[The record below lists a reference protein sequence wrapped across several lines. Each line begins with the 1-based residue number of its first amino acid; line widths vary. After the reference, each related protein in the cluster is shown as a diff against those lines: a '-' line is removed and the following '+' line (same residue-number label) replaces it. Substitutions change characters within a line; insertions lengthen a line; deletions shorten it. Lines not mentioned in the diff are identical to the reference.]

1 MLPTCSPD
9 GALMIFHHVKNYS
22 RLCLSAAN
30 CHWSYRKIRLLTVP
44 LLYALCTMLL
54 GLFSTFRPSSFPPL
68 RDRLLNFSTLCHR
81 IIMDKVKSKITL
93 LSFGQ
98 LTDITGHS
106 TWQMEDI
113 TDTDQLKKILIEKHP
128 AFANSKYLLAVNMEI
143 IRGNVKLN
151 PGDVVALLPPFSGG

>member
-1 MLPTCSPD
+1 M
-9 GALMIFHHVKNYS
+9 
-22 RLCLSAAN
+22 
-30 CHWSYRKIRLLTVP
+30 
-44 LLYALCTMLL
+44 TMD
-54 GLFSTFRPSSFPPL
+54 S
-68 RDRLLNFSTLCHR
+68 D
-81 IIMDKVKSKITL
+81 KSKINL

-98 LTDITGHS
+98 LIDITGQS

-128 AFANSKYLLAVNMEI
+128 ALANSKFLIAINMEI

>member
-1 MLPTCSPD
+1 MDTEK
-9 GALMIFHHVKNYS
+9 A
-22 RLCLSAAN
+22 
-30 CHWSYRKIRLLTVP
+30 KIE
-44 LLYALCTMLL
+44 
-54 GLFSTFRPSSFPPL
+54 
-68 RDRLLNFSTLCHR
+68 
-81 IIMDKVKSKITL
+81 I

-98 LTDITGHS
+98 LTDITGQN

-128 AFANSKYLLAVNMEI
+128 ALANSKYLLAVNMEV